1 MWGYTVCGKPCY
13 CECVAPGVS
22 VWLLLEWVC
31 VYCAVWM
38 WSWFVCNWRG
48 CVCVRECACIGHTV
62 IGLTSYITIYS
73 PAVITSKPPVLW
85 LHNQVLHIVCVTM
98 YAQILIHT
106 HKLCVVIHVTHIWP
120 INKKQRAGWTGGSCQ
135 VDILCESAWNMW
147 QQADNRL
154 LT

>member
-1 MWGYTVCGKPCY
+1 MVNH
-13 CECVAPGVS
+13 VIVS
-22 VWLLLEWVC
+22 AWLLEWVC
-31 VYCAVWM
+31 GCS
-38 WSWFVCNWRG
+38 WSECVFVLCSLKWSCKLWVNT
-48 CVCVRECACIGHTV
+48 VCVYVTCIGHTV

-73 PAVITSKPPVLW
+73 PAVITSKPPVTIMLW

>member
-1 MWGYTVCGKPCY
+1 MVNH
-13 CECVAPGVS
+13 VIVS
-22 VWLLLEWVC
+22 AWLLEWVC
-31 VYCAVWM
+31 GCSWSECVCMCIWM
-38 WSWFVCNWRG
+38 WSMICVCG

-73 PAVITSKPPVLW
+73 PAVITSKPPVTIMLW

>member
-1 MWGYTVCGKPCY
+1 MLLWVRGSWSEFTFKGMTCVCLY
-13 CECVAPGVS
+13 VFV
-22 VWLLLEWVC
+22 
-31 VYCAVWM
+31 
-38 WSWFVCNWRG
+38 FVCICISVG
-48 CVCVRECACIGHTV
+48 VCVRECACIGHTV

-73 PAVITSKPPVLW
+73 PAVITSKPPVTIMLW

>member
-1 MWGYTVCGKPCY
+1 MFFTFNLRHDL
-13 CECVAPGVS
+13 CV
-22 VWLLLEWVC
+22 
-31 VYCAVWM
+31 
-38 WSWFVCNWRG
+38 FVCICICMYLYKCG

-73 PAVITSKPPVLW
+73 PAVITSKPPVTIMLW

-120 INKKQRAGWTGGSCQ
+120 INKKQRAG
-135 VDILCESAWNMW
+135 
-147 QQADNRL
+147 
-154 LT
+154 